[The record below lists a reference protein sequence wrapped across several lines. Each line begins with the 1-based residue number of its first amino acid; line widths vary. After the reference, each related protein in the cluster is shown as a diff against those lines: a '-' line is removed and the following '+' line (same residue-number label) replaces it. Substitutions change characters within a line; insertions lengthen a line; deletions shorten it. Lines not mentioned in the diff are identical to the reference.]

1 MRDYLA
7 AVLPVLADR
16 PSKTSQISLPLHGA
30 LSTHNR
36 NVGVKGIL
44 LEPR

>member
-1 MRDYLA
+1 VRDYLA
-7 AVLPVLADR
+7 AVLPVLGDR
-16 PSKTSQISLPLHGA
+16 RIQSLPDMHGA
-30 LSTHNR
+30 PSTHNR